1 MITIRF
7 YSITQLILRD
17 NYMYNSLKKE
27 SSLKLKNSLIV
38 TLILTAFCALLCS
51 CASGGKDLAAIN
63 SMRQFFCDNKYIIH
77 ACGFITDENGEQFDY
92 TNSKEGLINSYE
104 QGNRIIEIDFHFT
117 SDNVLVCGHAWGDLY
132 RDGTQMTPGEPLSY
146 DDFLTCKVQDRFT
159 VLSFEDVAEFMK
171 AHEDLIVVTDT
182 KETNEQTCT
191 LIAEKY
197 PELRDRFIVQIYH
210 DSEYDMVKKL
220 GFKYI
225 IYTLY
230 EATEEELTEASLLK
244 ASKKPLVG
252 FTFYADLAD
261 DDNFMSIMNKTD
273 TPLFVHTVNEDDAL
287 KHYFDLGINAIYTDR
302 TDLSK

>member
-1 MITIRF
+1 MNNQIKKDLLHKNRKSLFIP
-7 YSITQLILRD
+7 LIL
-17 NYMYNSLKKE
+17 
-27 SSLKLKNSLIV
+27 V
-38 TLILTAFCALLCS
+38 AFIAVLCS
-51 CASGGKDLAAIN
+51 CATNDKDLSAIN
-63 SMRQFFCDNKYIIH
+63 SMREFFRENKYIIH

-117 SDNVLVCGHAWGDLY
+117 SDGVLVCGHAWGDLY
-132 RDGTQMTPGEPLSY
+132 RDGVQMTPGEPLTY
-146 DDFLTCKVQDRFT
+146 DDFLTCKVQNRFS
-159 VLSFEDVAEFMK
+159 VLSFEDVADYMK

-182 KETNEQTCT
+182 KETNEQTCS

-197 PELRDRFIVQIYH
+197 PDLLDRFIVQIYH
-210 DSEYDMVKKL
+210 ASEYDMVKKL

-230 EATEEELTEASLLK
+230 EATEEEMTEAALLK

-252 FTFYADLAD
+252 FTFFIDLAD
-261 DDNFMSIMNKTD
+261 DDAFMSTMAKTD
-273 TPLFVHTVNEDDAL
+273 TPLFVHTVNDDDEL
-287 KHYFDLGINAIYTDR
+287 NKYFSKGISAIYTDR